1 METFNWEF
9 ELSLEVE
16 IVSSMILKKK
26 KKNNNNNFPNI
37 RNEVTPILDY
47 SILLVTETYFFIISV
62 CSFLMGD

>member
-26 KKNNNNNFPNI
+26 KKTTTTFQTLEM
-37 RNEVTPILDY
+37 RSLQ
-47 SILLVTETYFFIISV
+47 F
-62 CSFLMGD
+62 

>member
-26 KKNNNNNFPNI
+26 KKTTTTTFQTLEM
-37 RNEVTPILDY
+37 RSLQ
-47 SILLVTETYFFIISV
+47 F
-62 CSFLMGD
+62 